1 MLSSRFRTVLRLTV
15 VATAL
20 VLVSS
25 TFAAA
30 QSGAATAGAVATAK
44 GYVQT
49 HAGTFGA
56 TSADVGDLGVTS
68 AYTSKHNGVTHVN
81 LAQQYE
87 GLEVFGAYATVNVKK
102 GKVVFAGGDLES
114 GLAVAAD
121 SALLGAVAAVE
132 AAADE
137 LGLGEPDDLRVLSAA
152 VGGAHESVVSDGGIS
167 EAAIPARLG
176 WQPTAAG
183 LRLAWQLEIDDAS
196 DVNYWNATIDAATGA
211 LLAVDDWTIVDDHED
226 LAATVHGGKLP
237 AVTTAST
244 TPARGFSL
252 NPVTDGSCYRVYDLA
267 LESPNDGDR
276 RLVCNPADATAS
288 PFGWH
293 DTDGLPGA
301 EFTITRGNNAHAYLD
316 QDTNNAPDFGDTDG
330 GAGLVFDF
338 PVDLNEHAQAY
349 RDAVVTNLFFGCNT
363 FHDLLYLYGFDEP
376 SGNFQANNYGRDP
389 GNVGGPLNDYVRCE
403 AADGNGTNNANFNTG
418 AARMQMF
425 LWPGNQFGSQNQ
437 VVVDGVGDFGAGWA
451 RFGPPA
457 MVAGVSGAF
466 YDAGNGCAPADYAGA
481 PAGNWIAIVVG
492 GTTGC
497 QPIQKA
503 READAAGASAIVMSS
518 GTSSTGIIASNSGG
532 MSVASPD
539 IPAVLVSTANGDA
552 IRAALP
558 ASGTVRKNPNHP
570 GIRDGDF
577 ENGIIFHEYGHGL
590 SIRLTGGPL
599 VSCLGGAEQ
608 QGEGWS
614 DYVANVSMIDP
625 ALDDPQQPRG
635 MGPYALF
642 QADRHGNGIRPRPY
656 TRDMTI
662 QPTTYDSIKTNA
674 WLTGSLATP
683 HGVGH
688 AWAAIMWDMTWDL
701 IDKHGFAP
709 NIYSAWN
716 SGGNTR
722 AMQYMV
728 DGLKFQGCNPTFVR
742 SRDAIL
748 ASANTLGGGAPGA
761 SAGDACSIWAS
772 FSRRGVG
779 FSAVGGGT
787 GRDDGTEA
795 FDTHPDCRRGFQVP
809 VHRPYGELNV
819 VDAGSAVPL
828 RFSGSGLT
836 GLDIL
841 MPTNSPFS
849 RKVDCETL
857 QVPSIGARIT
867 PREYPVDTETPG
879 SSGLTRSTTGV
890 YTYPWQTQEDWV
902 DTCREVVV
910 TRKDGIQHRA
920 FFQVV
925 AAE

>member
-1 MLSSRFRTVLRLTV
+1 MPSRRLFGTVRLTLA
-15 VATAL
+15 VAMLAL
-20 VLVSS
+20 VAS
-25 TFAAA
+25 
-30 QSGAATAGAVATAK
+30 
-44 GYVQT
+44 
-49 HAGTFGA
+49 A
-56 TSADVGDLGVTS
+56 TSAAQTGQPAPNAVAKAIAYIQANPGSVGSTAADVADLAVTS
-68 AYTSKHNGVTHVN
+68 SYMSRHNGVTHVN
-81 LAQQYE
+81 LNQRFQ
-87 GLEVFGAYATVNVKK
+87 GLEVFGAHATVNVQN
-102 GKVVFAGGDLES
+102 GKVLFAGGTFES
-114 GLAVAAD
+114 GLAVASD
-121 SALLGAVAAVE
+121 SAQLGAVAAVE

-137 LGLGEPDDLRVLSAA
+137 LGLDEPDGLRVLSAA
-152 VGGAHESVVSDGGIS
+152 VGGAHEAVLTDGGIS
-167 EAAIPARLG
+167 EAPIPARIG

-183 LRLAWQLEIDDAS
+183 LRLAWQLEIDDAT
-196 DVNYWNATIDAATGA
+196 DVSYWNATVDAATGE
-211 LLAVDDWTIVDDHED
+211 LLDVEDWTIVDEHED

-237 AVTTAST
+237 TPSTAST

-293 DTDGLPGA
+293 DTDGASGA

-330 GAGLVFDF
+330 GAGLLFDF
-338 PVDLNEHAQAY
+338 PIDLNEHSQAY

-363 FHDLLYLYGFDEP
+363 FHDLLYLYGFDEV

-389 GNVGGPLNDYVRCE
+389 ANVGGPLNDYVRCE

-425 LWPGNQFGSQNQ
+425 LWPGNQLGPQNQ
-437 VVVDGVGDFGAGWA
+437 VSVAGLGDFGAGWA

-466 YDAGNGCAPADYAGA
+466 FDAGNGCAPADYAGA
-481 PAGNWIAIVVG
+481 PAGFIAIVVG

-503 READAAGASAIVMSS
+503 READAAGANAIVMST

-532 MSVASPD
+532 MNTASPE
-539 IPAVLVSTANGDA
+539 IPAVLVTTADGTA

-558 ASGTVRKNPNHP
+558 ASGTVRKNPNHS

-625 ALDDPQQPRG
+625 ELDDPQGPRG

-642 QADRHGNGIRPRPY
+642 QPNRQGNGIRPRPY
-656 TRDMTI
+656 SRTMTI

-688 AWAAIMWDMTWDL
+688 AWAAILWDYTWDL

-709 NIYSAWN
+709 NIYSPWN
-716 SGGNTR
+716 TGGNTR

-728 DGLKFQGCNPTFVR
+728 DGLKLQGCNPTFVR

-748 ASANTLGGGAPGA
+748 ASAAANAAA
-761 SAGDACSIWAS
+761 SGNPSDECSIWAS

-787 GRDDGTEA
+787 GRDDNTEA
-795 FDTHPDCRRGFQVP
+795 FDTHPDCLRGFLTP
-809 VHRPYGELNV
+809 VHEPYGELNV
-819 VDAGSAVPL
+819 KVAGDTVPL
-828 RFSGSGLT
+828 RFSGAGLT
-836 GLDIL
+836 GMDIL

-867 PREYPVDTETPG
+867 PREYPEDT
-879 SSGLTRSTTGV
+879 TRAGQFSRNSQGI
-890 YTYPWQTQEDWV
+890 YHYNWATQADWAG
-902 DTCREVVV
+902 TCREVVV
-910 TRKDGIQHRA
+910 TRKDGKQHRA
-920 FFQVV
+920 FFQFV
-925 AAE
+925 AES